1 MGKLIEAEENGGCW
15 GLGEMEMGR
24 YKSKDT
30 NSQIKEK
37 VLRI

>member
-1 MGKLIEAEENGGCW
+1 MGKLIEAEQNGGCR